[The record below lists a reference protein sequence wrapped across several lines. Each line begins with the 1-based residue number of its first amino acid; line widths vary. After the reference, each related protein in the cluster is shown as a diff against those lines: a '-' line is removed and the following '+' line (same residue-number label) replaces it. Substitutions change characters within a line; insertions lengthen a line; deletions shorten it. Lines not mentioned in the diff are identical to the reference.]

1 MAAEEDLPIRRIMLT
16 LAYDGTDYCGWQVQ
30 ARDRT
35 VQGDLEEALGK
46 MHKHPVNTT
55 ASGRTDSGVHARGQ
69 VVHYDTDISS
79 LGVDKIPRALNSLL
93 PGDVRVLT
101 ARDVPGDFH
110 ARYAARIR
118 VYHYQLRFGPSP
130 DPWARRYSWTMDAPL
145 DPQVLNGM
153 AAQVLGTHD
162 FTAFAAAGDPS
173 PSRVRKI
180 LSSGFF
186 PRGPYLV
193 YQVAGTAF
201 LWHMVRSLVGTMVGL
216 ARSGGGPEEMKAI
229 LEGKDR
235 LAAGTTAPARG
246 LFLEKV
252 LYDEHAAY

>member
-1 MAAEEDLPIRRIMLT
+1 MAVDPELPRRRIKLT
-16 LAYDGTDYCGWQVQ
+16 LAYDGTDYCGWQIQ

-35 VQGDLEEALGK
+35 VQGDLEEALMK

-69 VVHYDTDISS
+69 VVHYDTDIPS
-79 LGVDKIPRALNSLL
+79 LGADKIPKALNSLL
-93 PGDVRVLT
+93 PGDVRVLA
-101 ARDVPGDFH
+101 AREVPEDFH
-110 ARYAARIR
+110 ARYGARIR
-118 VYHYQLRFGPSP
+118 IYHYQLRFGPSP
-130 DPWARRYSWTMDAPL
+130 DPWARRYSWTMDRSL
-145 DPQVLNGM
+145 DLQVLNRM
-153 AAQVLGTHD
+153 AAEVAGTHD

-186 PRGPYLV
+186 PQGPYLV
-193 YQVAGTAF
+193 YRVAGTAF

-216 ARSGGGPEEMKAI
+216 AQSGGGPEEMKAI
-229 LEGKDR
+229 LEGRNR

-252 LYDEHAAY
+252 LYHEQPAY